1 MEFKE
6 YLKNN
11 ITTDEMMTIWQ
22 AKYLPLETEDKVLDD
37 YDISEYVR
45 SFGMS
50 TVYHML
56 MQSSFEDYQ
65 DEYGDDKKLYFEH
78 NGLIELVSNDELENI
93 MYEDE
98 DKIIYFIIEN
108 YDSIEEFLDNDY
120 KSLYDRDSFLE
131 RIKGDR

>member
-6 YLKNN
+6 YLKEN
-11 ITTDEMMTIWQ
+11 ITTGEMMIIWQ

-98 DKIIYFIIEN
+98 DKIIDYIIDN
-108 YDSIEEFLDNDY
+108 YDTIEELLDNDY
-120 KSLYDRDSFLE
+120 KNLYDRDSFLE
-131 RIKGDR
+131 RMKEGR

>member
-22 AKYLPLETEDKVLDD
+22 GKYLSSETEDKVLDD

-45 SFGMS
+45 EFGMS
-50 TVYHML
+50 TVYCML
-56 MQSSFEDYQ
+56 VQSSFENCQ
-65 DEYGDDKKLYFEH
+65 DEYGDDKELYFES
-78 NGLIELVSNDELENI
+78 NGLIHLVSNDELENI

-98 DKIIYFIIEN
+98 DNLLNFIINN
-108 YDSIEEFLDNDY
+108 YEMLLSDNYLNEDY
-120 KSLYDRDSFLE
+120 KLNFKNEKRD
-131 RIKGDR
+131 

>member
-22 AKYLPLETEDKVLDD
+22 GKYLSSETEDKVLDD

-45 SFGMS
+45 AFGMS

-65 DEYGDDKKLYFEH
+65 DEYGNDKKLYFESD
-78 NGLIELVSNDELENI
+78 GLIQLVSNEELENI
-93 MYEDE
+93 MYKDE
-98 DKIIYFIIEN
+98 DNILNFIINN
-108 YDSIEEFLDNDY
+108 YEMLLSDNYLNEDY
-120 KSLYDRDSFLE
+120 KKDWRD
-131 RIKGDR
+131 II

>member
-22 AKYLPLETEDKVLDD
+22 GKYLSSETEDKVLDD

-45 SFGMS
+45 EFGMS
-50 TVYHML
+50 TVYCML
-56 MQSSFEDYQ
+56 VQSSFENCQ
-65 DEYGDDKKLYFEH
+65 DEYGDDKELYFES
-78 NGLIELVSNDELENI
+78 NGLIHLVSNDELENI

-98 DKIIYFIIEN
+98 DNILNFIINN
-108 YDSIEEFLDNDY
+108 YEILLSDNYLKDY
-120 KSLYDRDSFLE
+120 KKDWRD
-131 RIKGDR
+131 II

>member
-22 AKYLPLETEDKVLDD
+22 GKYLSSETEDKVLDD

-45 SFGMS
+45 EFGMS
-50 TVYHML
+50 TVYYML
-56 MQSSFEDYQ
+56 VQSSFENYQ
-65 DEYGDDKKLYFEH
+65 DEYGDNKRLYFESD
-78 NGLIELVSNDELENI
+78 GLIQLVSNDELENI

-98 DKIIYFIIEN
+98 DNILIFIINN
-108 YDSIEEFLDNDY
+108 YDMLLSNNYLNEDY
-120 KSLYDRDSFLE
+120 KLNFKDVD
-131 RIKGDR
+131 ID

>member
-6 YLKNN
+6 YLKEN
-11 ITTDEMMTIWQ
+11 ITTGEMMIIWQ
-22 AKYLPLETEDKVLDD
+22 AKYLPLETENKVLDD

-45 SFGMS
+45 DFGMS

-56 MQSSFEDYQ
+56 VQSSFENYQ